1 MNQANIQ
8 EPNKIFFGPGDV
20 VSLRQRDKMHCP
32 AMLVIRKEQALFKD
46 EMKGLRCRWFT
57 DSGLMQEAVFN
68 TKDLVLINSNGEIG
82 R

>member
-1 MNQANIQ
+1 MEQIQKMSQVNIQ
-8 EPNKIFFGPGDV
+8 EPNKIFFSPGDV
-20 VSLRQRDKMHCP
+20 VSLRQHDKMHCP

-68 TKDLVLINSNGEIG
+68 TKDLILI
-82 R
+82 

>member
-1 MNQANIQ
+1 M
-8 EPNKIFFGPGDV
+8 EEEKIYFKPGDCV
-20 VSLRQRDKMHCP
+20 TLKQHKVMHSP
-32 AMLVIRKEQALFKD
+32 VMLVLRKEAALFKD
-46 EMKGLRCRWFT
+46 NQGLKGLRCRWFT